1 MKKILLATCV
11 LSLIIGAKTFAADTY
26 TGGLVESLN
35 QKIDKVAA
43 PVVNKEKELQ
53 EKQKAA
59 QALQLKQVADKKQ
72 QLEARQKA
80 QQELVNKKKQQ
91 IQTQKD
97 LLKQQKNELKSLFQL
112 NN

>member
-11 LSLIIGAKTFAADTY
+11 LTLALGTKTFAADTY
-26 TGGLVESLN
+26 TGELVDALN
-35 QKIDKVAA
+35 QKINKVAA

-59 QALQLKQVADKKQ
+59 QELQLKQIADKKQ
-72 QLEARQKA
+72 QIEASQKA

-91 IQTQKD
+91 IQTQKE
-97 LLKQQKNELKSLFQL
+97 LFQEQKKGIMSLFHWW
-112 NN
+112 